1 MSMTFFFEITA
12 VIMAIT
18 SFLCLI
24 RGVIGPSAADRI
36 IVVNTIGTKAVVIM
50 TLFAYIWND
59 KSYLDVALVYALAS
73 FIVTISVAKYKKE
86 GKLF

>member
-12 VIMAIT
+12 VIMAFT

-50 TLFAYIWND
+50 ALFAYIWND
-59 KSYLDVALVYALAS
+59 NSYLDVALVYALAS